1 MMNQTLIK
9 LSEILCREL
18 NKSLKRVS
26 TKERNALVRN
36 AAGTAIAQN
45 RPVHYFLDSECQR
58 ISQNI
63 YKTEASYKGVSA
75 YEKEVFVVLKMNSG
89 GTLRTSVN
97 FRDKVDPRKAYI
109 VIDSGAMGEME
120 VDKDLRTSIGI
131 IDLNGILKIAK
142 YYENDTLAEAT
153 FNLISAIAFM
163 KEVRL
168 REESAEKF
176 FEASTPARETEL
188 QSTTPNQDSERR
200 NTMIKEHKTE
210 EVVSEFKKLGEDALK
225 LAAGQAGLA
234 TVRAFIL
241 NAVPR
246 KMGFLAKLTGKK
258 AAAHK
263 FLNSPLGGFIITASV
278 HTFFTI
284 LTPNNKRLLAVTRV
298 ALNAAMV
305 ELTMK
310 VPYQAMADS
319 LAAQLVNNEKVANFL
334 SQGCDN
340 TDKNEKQ
347 VG

>member
-1 MMNQTLIK
+1 MNQTLIK
-9 LSEILCREL
+9 LAETLCREL
-18 NKSLKRVS
+18 NISLKRIG
-26 TKERNALVRN
+26 TKERNAIVRN
-36 AAGTAIAQN
+36 AAGTAIPQSLSVD
-45 RPVHYFLDSECQR
+45 RFLESECQR
-58 ISQNI
+58 VSQNV
-63 YKTEASYKGVSA
+63 YKTENSYRGLPA
-75 YEKEVFVVLKMNSG
+75 YKKDTFVVLKING
-89 GTLRTSVN
+89 VGALRTSVH
-97 FRDKVDPRKAYI
+97 FRDKTSPKKAYI
-109 VIDSGAMGEME
+109 VRAEAGAIGEME
-120 VDKDLRTSIGI
+120 IDKDLKTSIGL
-131 IDLNGILKIAK
+131 IDLDAILKIAK
-142 YYENDTLAEAT
+142 YYKNDTLAEAAY
-153 FNLISAIAFM
+153 NLISAIQF
-163 KEVRL
+163 L
-168 REESAEKF
+168 REPDEEKF
-176 FEASTPARETEL
+176 FEASTPVRENEL
-188 QSTTPNQDSERR
+188 QPNTQNPDSDRR

-241 NAVPR
+241 NAIPR

-284 LTPNNKRLLAVTRV
+284 LMPNNKRLLSVTRV

-340 TDKNEKQ
+340 TEKNEKQ

>member
-1 MMNQTLIK
+1 MNQTLIK
-9 LSEILCREL
+9 LAETLCREL
-18 NKSLKRVS
+18 NNSLKQAD

-36 AAGTAIAQN
+36 AAGAALYYHK
-45 RPVHYFLDSECQR
+45 PVKHFIDSECQR
-58 ISQNI
+58 ISQNV
-63 YKTEASYKGVSA
+63 YKTEDSYKELPAYKKDTFVALKVNGV
-75 YEKEVFVVLKMNSG
+75 

-97 FRDKVDPRKAYI
+97 FRDEVDPKRAYI
-109 VIDSGAMGEME
+109 VIDSGALGEME
-120 VDKDLRTSIGI
+120 IDKDLRTSIGI
-131 IDLNGILKIAK
+131 IDLDAILKIAK
-142 YYENDTLAEAT
+142 YYKNDTLAEAAI
-153 FNLISAIAFM
+153 NLISAIAFM
-163 KEVRL
+163 KETEVH
-168 REESAEKF
+168 EESAEKF
-176 FEASTPARETEL
+176 FGASTQVQENKS
-188 QSTTPNQDSERR
+188 QSNTPTQDSERR
-200 NTMIKEHKTE
+200 TTMIKEHKTE

-241 NAVPR
+241 NAIPR
-246 KMGFLAKLTGKK
+246 KMGFLAKLTGRK

-284 LTPNNKRLLAVTRV
+284 LMPNNKRLLSVTRV

-340 TDKNEKQ
+340 ADKNEKQ
-347 VG
+347 VD